1 MAESSFQETILLVD
15 DNPSNL
21 DVLTLALEEQNYKIM
36 VSHSGEEAIESFK
49 ITSPDLIILDI
60 MMPGIGGLE
69 TCRKL
74 KSDETLKDIPVI
86 FITAIDQ
93 EEIKLEG
100 LRAGAIDYITK
111 PFNEEEVLTKVH
123 THLTLRRL
131 QKELKN
137 MNQELEKQVMIRT
150 SDLREEV
157 EKHRRT
163 EIELRKSELRY
174 RSLFESAPGA
184 ILLINP
190 ETNTIVGVNPAAEN
204 LLSGKS
210 EELINKSL
218 NSFFRNN
225 NTMQG
230 DFTAND
236 LPKIREDSLSKARI
250 FENVLIN
257 SKGEE
262 VPVEVSVKAVVL
274 DDTLLLQAIFKDI
287 SGWRKAEDELK
298 NAMNKAEEMNQI
310 KTNFLANMSHEL
322 RTPLIGILGFS
333 EELMEELGD
342 EEHQEM
348 ASIIYSSGKRLLE
361 TLNLI
366 LDLSRIEK
374 GNLDYMLKQIDLRK
388 EVYDIVGI
396 YRSRAEE
403 KGLYFELNMNTQV
416 DIVARLDKRMLNS
429 IITNLLDNAVKYTTN
444 GGVTVDVDIE
454 TENERDWSVIRIKD
468 TGIGIPAESLD
479 VIFDEFRQ
487 VSEGFNRSFEG
498 SGLGLT
504 ITKRFVE
511 VMHGRISIE
520 SKEGI
525 GTMFILRFP
534 TESAEIMIKESAEKK
549 DDERRIRI
557 LHVEDDPTARK
568 LVKYMLQKKYAVDF
582 AENGKKAIAM
592 AKIKQYD
599 IILMDINLGK
609 AMSGVEVTKEL
620 KKLPSYEHVPIIAV
634 TAYAMKGDD
643 KMFLAA
649 GCTHYVSKPFQ
660 KQMFLELISELT
672 QQQENEDNQENQ
684 YNQDN

>member
-1 MAESSFQETILLVD
+1 
-15 DNPSNL
+15 
-21 DVLTLALEEQNYKIM
+21 
-36 VSHSGEEAIESFK
+36 
-49 ITSPDLIILDI
+49 
-60 MMPGIGGLE
+60 
-69 TCRKL
+69 
-74 KSDETLKDIPVI
+74 
-86 FITAIDQ
+86 
-93 EEIKLEG
+93 
-100 LRAGAIDYITK
+100 
-111 PFNEEEVLTKVH
+111 
-123 THLTLRRL
+123 
-131 QKELKN
+131 
-137 MNQELEKQVMIRT
+137 
-150 SDLREEV
+150 
-157 EKHRRT
+157 
-163 EIELRKSELRY
+163 
-174 RSLFESAPGA
+174 
-184 ILLINP
+184 
-190 ETNTIVGVNPAAEN
+190 
-204 LLSGKS
+204 
-210 EELINKSL
+210 
-218 NSFFRNN
+218 
-225 NTMQG
+225 
-230 DFTAND
+230 
-236 LPKIREDSLSKARI
+236 
-250 FENVLIN
+250 
-257 SKGEE
+257 
-262 VPVEVSVKAVVL
+262 
-274 DDTLLLQAIFKDI
+274 
-287 SGWRKAEDELK
+287 
-298 NAMNKAEEMNQI
+298 
-310 KTNFLANMSHEL
+310 
-322 RTPLIGILGFS
+322 
-333 EELMEELGD
+333 
-342 EEHQEM
+342 
-348 ASIIYSSGKRLLE
+348 
-361 TLNLI
+361 
-366 LDLSRIEK
+366 
-374 GNLDYMLKQIDLRK
+374 
-388 EVYDIVGI
+388 
-396 YRSRAEE
+396 
-403 KGLYFELNMNTQV
+403 
-416 DIVARLDKRMLNS
+416 MLNS

-592 AKIKQYD
+592 AKMKQYD